1 MNEFHKEIFLIRK
14 ICYNSNNMKF
24 DRVTGKCV
32 DLSFEGKG
40 VVKLSYGTV
49 FVDGLFPGEEAEIE
63 IQYKRAGNYFG
74 KVYRLITKSPDRIQ
88 PKCGVCTA
96 CGGCQFQQLNYDAQL
111 AYKTKKVADAFRRHG
126 IENIEVFPAISA
138 ENPYEYRN
146 KIQVPIGRDPHGH
159 IVSGFYRAGT
169 HKIIPVDK
177 CWIEDKRAGKIIF
190 ELKNLM
196 KDFHYAPYDE
206 DTRSGLI
213 RHVLIR
219 TSYHYNEIMVTLVTN
234 QDEFRGKNNFVK
246 EWVKRCP
253 EIKSI
258 IQNINTRD
266 TNVILGEKERTLF
279 GPSVIKD
286 SILGV
291 DFLISSKSFFQV
303 NPVQVEKL
311 YSKAIEFAEL
321 KEDESIFDAYCGI
334 GTISLCASKSVSKV
348 VGAEIVKEAIID
360 AKKNAKINN
369 IDNANFVCGDA
380 GDVLETLINNG
391 EKFSTV
397 FVDPPR
403 KGLDEKFVCKIL
415 ELKPAKI
422 VYVSCDPETLA
433 RDVAILSQKYD
444 IKKVQPVDMFPQT
457 FHVETGVSLRLKK

>member
-1 MNEFHKEIFLIRK
+1 
-14 ICYNSNNMKF
+14 MKF
-24 DRVTGKCV
+24 DHITGKCV

-63 IQYKRAGNYFG
+63 IQYKRAGSYFG
-74 KVYRLITKSPDRIQ
+74 KVFRLIKKSPDRIQ

-96 CGGCQFQQLNYDAQL
+96 CGGCQLQQLSYQAQL
-111 AYKTKKVADAFRRHG
+111 DFKTKKVADAFRRNNL
-126 IENIEVFPAISA
+126 ENIKVLPCISA

-159 IVSGFYRAGT
+159 ILSGFYRSGT
-169 HKIIPVDK
+169 HKIIPIDK
-177 CWIEDKRAGKIIF
+177 CWIEDPKASKIIS

-196 KDFHYAPYDE
+196 KEFHYSPYDE
-206 DTRSGLI
+206 DTRTGLI

-219 TSYHYNEIMVTLVTN
+219 TSYHYDEVMVTLVTN

-253 EIKSI
+253 NIKSL

-266 TNVILGEKERTLF
+266 TNVILGEKERTLY

-311 YSKAIEFAEL
+311 YGKALEFANL
-321 KEDESIFDAYCGI
+321 NKDENVLDAYCGI
-334 GTISLCASKSVSKV
+334 GTISLCASKYCKKV
-348 VGAEIVKEAIID
+348 TGVEIVREAIVD
-360 AKKNAKINN
+360 AKKNAKLNN
-369 IDNANFVCGDA
+369 ITNAEFLLGDA
-380 GDVLETLINNG
+380 GEVFEKLTAQG
-391 EKFSTV
+391 EKYSTV

-403 KGLDEKFVCKIL
+403 KGLDQKFIDTL
-415 ELKPAKI
+415 LRLKPEKI

-433 RDVAILSQKYD
+433 RDVKLLTEKYN
-444 IKKVQPVDMFPQT
+444 IEKIQPVDMFSMT
-457 FHVETGVSLRLKK
+457 FHVETVVSLRLKE

>member
-1 MNEFHKEIFLIRK
+1 
-14 ICYNSNNMKF
+14 MKF
-24 DRVTGKCV
+24 DHVTGKCV

-63 IQYKRAGNYFG
+63 IQYKRAGSYFG
-74 KVYRLITKSPDRIQ
+74 KVFRLIKKSPDRIQ

-96 CGGCQFQQLNYDAQL
+96 CGGCQLQQLSYLAQL
-111 AYKTKKVADAFRRHG
+111 EFKTKKVADAFRRQNL
-126 IENIEVFPAISA
+126 ENIEVLPCISA

-146 KIQVPIGRDPHGH
+146 KIQVPISRDPHGH
-159 IVSGFYRAGT
+159 IVSGFYRSGT
-169 HKIIPVDK
+169 HKIIPIDK
-177 CWIEDKRAGKIIF
+177 CWIEDPKASKIIS

-196 KDFHYAPYDE
+196 KEFRYSPYDE
-206 DTRSGLI
+206 DTRAGLI

-219 TSYHYNEIMVTLVTN
+219 TSYHYDEVMVTLVTN

-253 EIKSI
+253 NIKSL

-266 TNVILGEKERTLF
+266 TNVILGEKERTLY

-311 YSKAIEFAEL
+311 YGKALEFANL
-321 KEDESIFDAYCGI
+321 SKDENVLDAYCGI
-334 GTISLCASKSVSKV
+334 GTISLCASKYCKKV
-348 VGAEIVKEAIID
+348 TGVEIVREAIVD
-360 AKKNAKINN
+360 AKKNAKLNKIS
-369 IDNANFVCGDA
+369 NAEFLLGDA
-380 GDVLETLINNG
+380 GEIFEKLTAQG
-391 EKFSTV
+391 EKYSTV

-403 KGLDEKFVCKIL
+403 KGLDQKFIDTL
-415 ELKPAKI
+415 LRLKPEKV
-422 VYVSCDPETLA
+422 VYVSCEPETLA
-433 RDVAILSQKYD
+433 RDVKLLSEKYEVHT
-444 IKKVQPVDMFPQT
+444 VQPVDMFPMT
-457 FHVETGVSLRLKK
+457 FHVETVVSLRLKER

>member
-1 MNEFHKEIFLIRK
+1 
-14 ICYNSNNMKF
+14 MKF
-24 DRVTGKCV
+24 DHVIGKCV

-63 IQYKRAGNYFG
+63 ILYKRAGSYFG
-74 KVYRLITKSPDRIQ
+74 KVFRLIKKSPDRIQ

-96 CGGCQFQQLNYDAQL
+96 CGGCQLQQL
-111 AYKTKKVADAFRRHG
+111 AYPAQLEFKRHKVEDALRRQKV
-126 IENIEVFPAISA
+126 ENIEVLPCISM

-159 IVSGFYRAGT
+159 IVSGFYRSGT
-169 HKIIPVDK
+169 HKIIPIDK
-177 CWIEDKRAGKIIF
+177 CWIESSKAGKIIL

-196 KDFHYAPYDE
+196 KEFHYAPYDE
-206 DTRSGLI
+206 DNRSGLI

-219 TSYHYNEIMVTLVTN
+219 TSYHYDEVMVTIVTN

-246 EWVKRCP
+246 EFIKRCP
-253 EIKSI
+253 NIKSL

-311 YSKAIEFAEL
+311 YGKALEFANL
-321 KEDESIFDAYCGI
+321 NKEENVLDAYCGI
-334 GTISLCASKSVSKV
+334 GTISLCASKYCKKV
-348 VGAEIVKEAIID
+348 MGVEIVKEAIVD
-360 AKKNAKINN
+360 AKKNAKLNN
-369 IDNANFVCGDA
+369 ISNAEFLLGDA
-380 GDVLETLINNG
+380 GEVFERLTAQG
-391 EKFSTV
+391 EKYSTV

-403 KGLDEKFVCKIL
+403 KGLDQKLVDTLLRLLPE
-415 ELKPAKI
+415 KI
-422 VYVSCDPETLA
+422 VYVSCDPETLS
-433 RDVAILSQKYD
+433 RDLKLLSSNYN
-444 IKKVQPVDMFPQT
+444 INVIQPVDMFPMT
-457 FHVETGVSLRLKK
+457 FHVETIVGLILKN

>member
-1 MNEFHKEIFLIRK
+1 
-14 ICYNSNNMKF
+14 MKF
-24 DRVTGKCV
+24 DHVTGKCV

-63 IQYKRAGNYFG
+63 IQYKRAGSYFG
-74 KVYRLITKSPDRIQ
+74 KVFRLIKKSPDRIQ

-96 CGGCQFQQLNYDAQL
+96 CGGCQLQQLSYQAQL
-111 AYKTKKVADAFRRHG
+111 DFKTKKVADAFRRNNL
-126 IENIEVFPAISA
+126 ENIKVLPCISA

-159 IVSGFYRAGT
+159 IVSGFYRSGT
-169 HKIIPVDK
+169 HKIIPIDK
-177 CWIEDKRAGKIIF
+177 CWIEDPKASKIIS

-196 KDFHYAPYDE
+196 KEFHYSPYDE
-206 DTRSGLI
+206 DTRTGLI

-219 TSYHYNEIMVTLVTN
+219 TSYHYDEVMVTLVTN

-246 EWVKRCP
+246 EWIKRCP
-253 EIKSI
+253 NIKSL

-266 TNVILGEKERTLF
+266 TNVILGEKERTLY

-311 YSKAIEFAEL
+311 YGKALEFANL
-321 KEDESIFDAYCGI
+321 SKEENVLDAYCGI
-334 GTISLCASKSVSKV
+334 GTISLCASKYCKKV
-348 VGAEIVKEAIID
+348 TGVEIVREAIVD
-360 AKKNAKINN
+360 AKKNAKLNN
-369 IDNANFVCGDA
+369 IINAEFLLGDA
-380 GDVLETLINNG
+380 GEVFERLTAQG
-391 EKFSTV
+391 EKYSTV

-403 KGLDEKFVCKIL
+403 KGLDQKFIDTL
-415 ELKPAKI
+415 LRLKPEKI
-422 VYVSCDPETLA
+422 VYVSCEPETLA
-433 RDVAILSQKYD
+433 RDIKLLSNKYE
-444 IKKVQPVDMFPQT
+444 IKAAQPVDMFPMT
-457 FHVETGVSLRLKK
+457 FHVETVANLILKE

>member
-1 MNEFHKEIFLIRK
+1 
-14 ICYNSNNMKF
+14 MKF
-24 DRVTGKCV
+24 EHVTGKCT

-40 VVKLSYGTV
+40 VVKLSYGVV

-63 IQYKRAGNYFG
+63 IEYKRAGSYFG
-74 KVYRLITKSPDRIQ
+74 KVFRLITKSPDRIQ
-88 PKCGVCTA
+88 PKCGICTA
-96 CGGCQFQQLNYDAQL
+96 CGGCQFQQLGYNAQL
-111 AYKTKKVADAFRRHG
+111 EYKTKKVKEAFRRNK
-126 IENIEVFPAISA
+126 IENIEVLPCIPMQ
-138 ENPYEYRN
+138 NPYEYRN

-159 IVSGFYRAGT
+159 IVSGFYRSGT

-177 CWIEDKRAGKIIF
+177 CWIENSKAGKIIL

-196 KDFHYAPYDE
+196 KEFHYSPYDE
-206 DTRSGLI
+206 DTRTGLI

-219 TSYHYNEIMVTLVTN
+219 ASYHYDEVMVTLVTN
-234 QDEFRGKNNFVK
+234 KDEFKGKNNFVK

-253 EIKSI
+253 NIKSL

-266 TNVILGEKERTLF
+266 TNVILGEKERCLF

-303 NPVQVEKL
+303 NPIQVEKL
-311 YSKAIEFAEL
+311 YETAIEFANL
-321 KEDESIFDAYCGI
+321 DKDENVFDAYCGI
-334 GTISLCASKSVSKV
+334 GTISLCASKYVNKV

-360 AKKNAKINN
+360 AKKNAKLNN
-369 IDNANFVCGDA
+369 IKNANFICGDA
-380 GDVLETLINNG
+380 GDCLETLINNG

-403 KGLDEKFVCKIL
+403 KGLDQKFINKLL
-415 ELKPAKI
+415 ELAPSKV

-433 RDVAILSQKYD
+433 RDIALLSSKYN
-444 IKKVQPVDMFPQT
+444 IKKIQPVDMFPMT
-457 FHVETGVSLRLKK
+457 FHVETVCLLERRHQ